1 MLGLKIR
8 FPVLAVLLLL
18 PLFFSC
24 SEKKKAKVLVIHSYE
39 PSYPSNEKINS
50 TIEKEFRKNDIDA
63 SLEYFYLDCER
74 YGAVPEIELFGKLFD
89 SLSANYQLPDLILVN
104 DDQATYSLL
113 KTGYPALKKIPI
125 VFMGVNFPDWDL
137 LAEYADN
144 VTGLWQK
151 PDYLKT
157 ISMIKKLWGNINITY
172 LSDTT
177 VLGKHVDREID
188 KQLADS
194 GIRRRFRGSVDSAQI
209 VQRGENPVLTN
220 LPIRVGT
227 GVGALWFMNGINSN
241 GAIMLTKRDITAYKP
256 IAYSTYPLFTA
267 INEGFGQKQGIIA
280 GYMPPLKQDISNII
294 SIASSIL
301 KGTAV
306 KDIPIRQSENEYLID
321 WNEMKRWKIDRSLI
335 PDNWRIVNE
344 PFWEEHYILMVALS
358 LLFVAGMLGIIFL
371 LGLKLKTEKHN
382 AALVQEDLDWKQNIL
397 SLALESGNIF
407 AWKYDVVR
415 KIITFDKE
423 FFEYLHIPAVEYAST
438 QAHNI
443 IHPDDYE
450 GTMEMLRKYI
460 QTGGEKLVFNIRV
473 RFSGEKYYWWEF
485 RCSPVIRKESGGE
498 MFFVGICLSV
508 QEYKDRE
515 NELILARDLASKAE
529 LKESFLANMSHE
541 IRTPLNA
548 IVGFSNL
555 LILEND
561 FSQEEKREFIDSIN
575 KNCEMLLKLI
585 NDILEISRIESGN
598 MSFKF
603 EEVNLRDFIREICA
617 TYAILMPAG
626 VEFLKVEAKEDIVIS
641 TDRVR
646 LNQVLTNFVNNSVK
660 FTAKGFI
667 RVGYYLGGNE
677 NTPACSEREICIY
690 VEDTGKG
697 IPKEQQQMIFNRFYK
712 QDEFAQGTGLGL
724 SICSVIV
731 QKFGGYITID
741 SSPGEG
747 SRFTIHLPF
756 NDKCRIEGESEKGR
770 EEKKKGMLTGKKKKP
785 VILVAEDIDSNY
797 LLIKAALQEE
807 YEIIRVING
816 EGAIK
821 MVHSREDIRLILMD
835 IKMIGMNGLEATAII
850 REGFPHIPVI
860 IQTAYAMEYDRQMAE
875 KAGCVDFMT
884 KPINPSV
891 LREKMARFIKK

>member
-1 MLGLKIR
+1 MLCLKIR
-8 FPVLAVLLLL
+8 FRALAVLFLL

-24 SEKKKAKVLVIHSYE
+24 MEKKEAKVLVIHSYE
-39 PSYPSNEKINS
+39 ATYPSNDVINAL
-50 TIEKEFRKNDIDA
+50 IEKEFRGNDINA
-63 SLEYFYLDCER
+63 SLEYFYLDCEK
-74 YGAVPEIELFGKLFD
+74 YGAKAELAIFRHLFD
-89 SLSANYQLPDLILVN
+89 SLSLHKQLPDLILVN

-113 KTGYPALKKIPI
+113 KIAYPVLKKIPV
-125 VFMGVNFPDWDL
+125 VFMSVNFPNWDL
-137 LAEYADN
+137 LAEYQN

-157 ISMIKKLWGNINITY
+157 ISMIKQLLGNINVTY
-172 LSDTT
+172 LSDST
-177 VLGKHVDREID
+177 VLGRSVDREMD
-188 KQLADS
+188 KQLMDS
-194 GIRRRFRGSVDSAQI
+194 GIMRIDKTDINKDIAQRRD
-209 VQRGENPVLTN
+209 NPVLFD
-220 LPIRVGT
+220 LPIRKIT
-227 GVGALWFMNGINSN
+227 GMSALWFLNGINTN
-241 GAIMLTKRDITAYKP
+241 GAVMLTRRDITTYRP
-256 IAYSTYPLFTA
+256 VAYSTYPLFTT
-267 INEGFGQKQGIIA
+267 IGEGFGLKQGIIG
-280 GYMPPLKQDISNII
+280 GYIPLLAEDISNVV
-294 SIASSIL
+294 SIAASIL

-306 KDIPIRQSENEYLID
+306 KDIPVRQSESKYLID
-321 WNEMKRWKIDRSLI
+321 WEEVERWKIDRSLI
-335 PDNWRIVNE
+335 PDHWTIVNM
-344 PFWEEHYILMVALS
+344 PFWEEHYMLMTFLS
-358 LLFVAGMLGIIFL
+358 LLFIAGMLGIIFL
-371 LGLKLKTEKHN
+371 LGFKLKAEKQN
-382 AALVQEDLDWKQNIL
+382 TALVQEDLDWQQNIL

-407 AWKYDVVR
+407 AWKYDAVR

-423 FFEYLHIPAVEYAST
+423 FFEYLHIPYAEYTSA
-438 QAHNI
+438 QAYNI

-450 GTMEMLRKYI
+450 GTMEMLRNYI
-460 QTGGEKLVFNIRV
+460 QTGGEKLVFTIRV
-473 RFSGEKYYWWEF
+473 RFSGERYYWWEF
-485 RCSPVIRKESGGE
+485 RCSSVIRKESGNE

-515 NELILARDLASKAE
+515 HELIIARDLASKAE

-555 LILEND
+555 LIMEND

-598 MSFKF
+598 MSFRF
-603 EEVNLRDFIREICA
+603 EEVNMRDFIRDLYA
-617 TYAILMPAG
+617 THSILMPAD
-626 VEFLKVEAKEDIVIS
+626 VELQKEEPKEDIIIN
-641 TDRVR
+641 TDKVR

-660 FTAKGFI
+660 FTSKGYI
-667 RVGYYLGGNE
+667 RIGYYLGGSE
-677 NTPACSEREICIY
+677 NNTTAAEKELCIY
-690 VEDTGKG
+690 VEDSGKG
-697 IPKEQQQMIFNRFYK
+697 IPQEQQQMIFNRFYK

-724 SICSVIV
+724 SICSVII

-741 SSPGEG
+741 SGVGQG
-747 SRFTIHLPF
+747 SRFTVHLPF
-756 NDKCRIEGESEKGR
+756 HEKWRMEGGTEKSR
-770 EEKKKGMLTGKKKKP
+770 EEKKKSMIVMPGKKKKP

-797 LLIKAALQEE
+797 LLIKSALQDE

-860 IQTAYAMEYDRQMAE
+860 IQTAYAMEYDRQMAK

-884 KPINPSV
+884 KPIHPV
-891 LREKMARFIKK
+891 ILKEKVADLIKK

>member
-1 MLGLKIR
+1 MLDLKIR
-8 FPVLAVLLLL
+8 FPVLVVLFFL

-24 SEKKKAKVLVIHSYE
+24 TEKKEAKVLVVHSYE
-39 PSYPSNEKINS
+39 PSYPSNDKINS

-74 YGAVPEIELFGKLFD
+74 YGAMPELELLGKLFD
-89 SLSANYQLPDLILVN
+89 SLSANDRLPDLILVN

-113 KTGYPALKKIPI
+113 KTGYPGLKKIPV
-125 VFMGVNFPDWDL
+125 VFIGVNFPSWDL
-137 LAEYADN
+137 LAEYPN

-157 ISMIKKLWGNINITY
+157 LSMIKKLWGNINITY

-177 VLGKHVDREID
+177 VLGKNVDREID
-188 KQLADS
+188 KQLVDS
-194 GIRRRFRGSVDSAQI
+194 GIRRRYRGSVDSAQMAP
-209 VQRGENPVLTN
+209 RGDNPVLIN

-227 GVGALWFMNGINSN
+227 GVGALWFLNGINSN
-241 GAIMLTKRDITAYKP
+241 GAIILTKRDITSYKP

-280 GYMPPLKQDISNII
+280 GYMPPLEKDISNIV

-321 WNEMKRWKIDRSLI
+321 WEEMERWKIDRSLI
-335 PDNWRIVNE
+335 PDNWRIVNM
-344 PFWEEHYILMVALS
+344 PFWEEHYIWMVVLS
-358 LLFVAGMLGIIFL
+358 LLFIAGMLGIIFL

-382 AALVQEDLDWKQNIL
+382 TALVQEDLDWKQNIL

-423 FFEYLHIPAVEYAST
+423 FFEYLHIPAAEYTSA
-438 QAHNI
+438 QAYDI

-450 GTMEMLRKYI
+450 GTMEMLRNYI
-460 QTGGEKLVFNIRV
+460 KNGGEKLVFNIRV
-473 RFSGEKYYWWEF
+473 RFASEKYHWWEF
-485 RCSPVIRKESGGE
+485 RCSPVVRKESGGE

-561 FSQEEKREFIDSIN
+561 FSPEEKREFIDSIN

-598 MSFKF
+598 MSFRF
-603 EEVNLRDFIREICA
+603 EKVNLRDFIREIYA
-617 TYAILMPAG
+617 THSILMPAD
-626 VEFLKVEAKEDIVIS
+626 VEFQKEEPKEDIIIG
-641 TDRVR
+641 TDKVR
-646 LNQVLTNFVNNSVK
+646 LNQALINFVNNSVK
-660 FTAKGFI
+660 FTVKGYI
-667 RVGYYLGGNE
+667 RVGYYLGGSE
-677 NTPACSEREICIY
+677 NTPGSSEREICIY
-690 VEDTGKG
+690 VEDSGKG

-724 SICSVIV
+724 SICSVII
-731 QKFGGYITID
+731 QKLGGYITID
-741 SSPGEG
+741 SRLGEG

-756 NDKCRIEGESEKGR
+756 NDQYRIEGETEKGR
-770 EEKKKGMLTGKKKKP
+770 EEKKKSMVTGKKKKP
-785 VILVAEDIDSNY
+785 VILVAEDIDNNY
-797 LLIKAALQEE
+797 LLIKSALQDE

-860 IQTAYAMEYDRQMAE
+860 IQTAYTMEYDRQMAE
-875 KAGCVDFMT
+875 RAGCVDFMT
-884 KPINPSV
+884 KPINPLMLKKKV
-891 LREKMARFIKK
+891 ADFIKK